1 MRVHIFFVVPTVP
14 FLNDFGDF
22 CSHKGIARQSHKIN
36 EGPTMQE
43 SSVDSLQAGVPLIAG
58 SHQPSIDV
66 LSEGRRGAR
75 AEAPAGD
82 SGEGVQLLHSGF
94 EPTEGAC

>member
-1 MRVHIFFVVPTVP
+1 
-14 FLNDFGDF
+14 
-22 CSHKGIARQSHKIN
+22 
-36 EGPTMQE
+36 MQE

-75 AEAPAGD
+75 AEAPARD
-82 SGEGVQLLHSGF
+82 SREEVQLLHSGF